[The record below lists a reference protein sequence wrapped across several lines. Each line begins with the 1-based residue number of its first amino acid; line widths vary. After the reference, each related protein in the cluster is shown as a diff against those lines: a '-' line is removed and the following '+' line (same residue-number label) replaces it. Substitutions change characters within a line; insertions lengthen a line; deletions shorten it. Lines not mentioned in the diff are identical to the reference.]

1 MPLLDYRAQEK
12 SEAASFFQKGLPI
25 ISFGKIINDYI
36 DKHKLGHTEAVH
48 KKTREELREKY
59 GKEALAV
66 LNKDKVSELLKTK
79 NIIVIDGMRSWEE
92 YLYLKKS

>member
-1 MPLLDYRAQEK
+1 MTILTN
-12 SEAASFFQKGLPI
+12 I
-25 ISFGKIINDYI
+25 I
-36 DKHKLGHTEAVH
+36 GHTEAVH

-79 NIIVIDGMRSWEE
+79 NIIVIDGMCALGRST
-92 YLYLKKS
+92 YI